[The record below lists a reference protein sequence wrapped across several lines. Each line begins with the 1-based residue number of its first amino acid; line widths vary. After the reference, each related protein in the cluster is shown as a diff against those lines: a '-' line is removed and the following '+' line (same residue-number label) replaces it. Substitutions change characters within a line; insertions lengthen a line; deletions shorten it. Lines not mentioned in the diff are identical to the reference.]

1 MEPGGL
7 VFLDY
12 NTPTQGQVH
21 GLSQGQSLSVTS
33 TDESHS
39 GSNVETAVVV
49 SYSLLLPSSFVMFV
63 SFFLL
68 LLIDIGE

>member
-49 SYSLLLPSSFVMFV
+49 SYSLLLPSSFI